1 MQADLV
7 NWFSQ
12 NLALSAALIIILF
25 VLLLAFYIK
34 KYVRIFDPNIFYVH
48 LRKGKAKKQGEGGMV
63 IRIPFLDRIL
73 AVDRTVQQLNIS
85 AESVLS
91 KEKQKIRL
99 SAVLQWQADN
109 AIATINN
116 VIWKEIPS
124 RLTAIIESVIRTAC
138 AQLSV
143 EQILEERQLIIEAVK
158 KELIDIVSEWG
169 LKVVTVE
176 LVDVVVVNESFLR
189 DMSKPREA
197 EMHRLAQI
205 AIIEADQFTG
215 TRDIERSKV
224 LRQQEIE
231 RDKLVGVNEQ
241 EQLRMIQEAEKLREQ
256 SVLEIALQKDLM
268 QKKYEKQQAE
278 IDAAKDLEVAKL
290 SAEAEKQRK
299 IKEEVEVQ
307 AQRILQEAKAVAEKI
322 SLTAEAEA
330 GQILKVTSAQ
340 AEGIKK
346 TLAAA
351 KDYTPQAFARDFLRI
366 LPEIYREIDI
376 GDVTLFGGGGGGG
389 AEGEEGAGG
398 AGAFQVFGNVLMP
411 MMLMSKMMGFDF
423 KGLMKDA
430 LGDMATDEV
439 KEKKTKKSS

>member
-1 MQADLV
+1 MQVSIFD
-7 NWFSQ
+7 WFFS
-12 NLALSAALIIILF
+12 NLAVSLAVLF
-25 VLLLAFYIK
+25 VVIISLLFVYVK

-48 LRKGKAKKQGEGGMV
+48 LRRGKAIKQGEGGMV
-63 IRIPFLDRIL
+63 VRIPFFDRIL

-99 SAVLQWQADN
+99 SAVLQWQAEN

-116 VIWKEIPS
+116 VTWKEIPS

-138 AQLSV
+138 AQLAV
-143 EQILEERQLIIEAVK
+143 EEILEERQLIIEAIK

-169 LKVVTVE
+169 LKIVTVE
-176 LVDVVVVNESFLR
+176 LIDVVVVNDEFLR

-205 AIIEADQFTG
+205 ALIEADQATG

-224 LRQQEIE
+224 LREQEIA
-231 RDKLVGVNEQ
+231 RDKLIGVQ
-241 EQLRMIQEAEKLREQ
+241 EQAQLRDIQEAEKQREQ

-278 IDAAKDLEVAKL
+278 VEAAKDLEVAKL
-290 SAEAEKQRK
+290 GAEAEKQRK

-307 AQRILQEAKAVAEKI
+307 AQRILQEAKADAEKI
-322 SLTAEAEA
+322 TVTAEAEA
-330 GQILKVTSAQ
+330 GKILKVRSAE

-346 TLAAA
+346 TLEAAR
-351 KDYTPQAFARDFLRI
+351 DYSPQAFARDFLTI
-366 LPEIYREIDI
+366 LPEIYRQIDI
-376 GDVTLFGGGGGGG
+376 GDVTLFGGAGGMNGEGIEDGNGG
-389 AEGEEGAGG
+389 AQ
-398 AGAFQVFGNVLMP
+398 AFQVFGNVLLP
-411 MMLMSKMMGFDF
+411 MMLMARMMGFDF

-430 LGDMATDEV
+430 LGDMATERP
-439 KEKKTKKSS
+439 EQLMKK

>member
-1 MQADLV
+1 MQADIF
-7 NWFSQ
+7 NWFSS
-12 NLALSAALIIILF
+12 NLGVAIALLIILF
-25 VLLLAFYIK
+25 VLLTAFYVK

-48 LRKGKAKKQGEGGMV
+48 LRKGKAIKQGEGGMV
-63 IRIPFLDRIL
+63 VRIPFLDRIL

-116 VIWKEIPS
+116 VIWKEIPN
-124 RLTAIIESVIRTAC
+124 RLTAIIESVMRTAC
-138 AQLSV
+138 AQLAV
-143 EQILEERQLIIEAVK
+143 EEILEERQLIIEAVK

-169 LKVVTVE
+169 LKIVTVE
-176 LVDVVVVNESFLR
+176 LVDVMVVNESFLR

-205 AIIEADQFTG
+205 ALIEADQATG

-224 LRQQEIE
+224 LRAQEIE
-231 RDKLVGVNEQ
+231 RDVLVGVKEQ
-241 EQLRMIQEAEKLREQ
+241 QQLRDIQEAEKQREQ
-256 SVLEIALQKDLM
+256 SVLEIGLQKDLM

-278 IDAAKDLEVAKL
+278 VEAAKDLEVAKL
-290 SAEAEKQRK
+290 NAEAEKQRK
-299 IKEEVEVQ
+299 IKQEVEVQ
-307 AQRILQEAKAVAEKI
+307 AQRILQEAKAEAEKI
-322 SLTAEAEA
+322 SITAEAEA

-351 KDYTPQAFARDFLRI
+351 KDYSPQAFARDFLQM
-366 LPEIYREIDI
+366 LPEIYKEIDI
-376 GDVTLFGGGGGGG
+376 GDITLFGGGGAMSGEGTEESG
-389 AEGEEGAGG
+389 AG
-398 AGAFQVFGNVLMP
+398 AGAFQVFGNVLLP

-423 KGLMKDA
+423 KGLMKEA
-430 LGDMATDEV
+430 LGELASE
-439 KEKKTKKSS
+439 EKKKQ

>member
-1 MQADLV
+1 MQASIMD
-7 NWFSQ
+7 WFA
-12 NLALSAALIIILF
+12 NNIALSIALLILM
-25 VLLLAFYIK
+25 VILLSFIYVR

-48 LRKGKAKKQGEGGMV
+48 LRRGKAIKQGEGGMV
-63 IRIPFLDRIL
+63 IRIPFFDRIL

-99 SAVLQWQADN
+99 SAVLQWQAEN

-116 VIWKEIPS
+116 VMWKEIPS

-143 EQILEERQLIIEAVK
+143 EMILEERQLIIEAIK

-176 LVDVVVVNESFLR
+176 LVDVTVVNESFLR

-205 AIIEADQFTG
+205 ALIEADQSTG

-224 LRQQEIE
+224 VREQEII
-231 RDKLVGVNEQ
+231 RDKLIGVQ
-241 EQLRMIQEAEKLREQ
+241 EQAQLRDIQEAEKQREQ

-278 IDAAKDLEVAKL
+278 VEASKDLEVAKL
-290 SAEAEKQRK
+290 AAEAQKQRK

-307 AQRILQEAKAVAEKI
+307 AQRIVQEAQAEANKI
-322 SLTAEAEA
+322 SMVAEAEA

-346 TLAAA
+346 TLEAAR
-351 KDYTPQAFARDFLRI
+351 DYSPQAFARDFLQI
-366 LPEIYREIDI
+366 LPEIYKQIDI
-376 GDVTLFGGGGGGG
+376 GDVTLFGGGAGTGGPEGEEGGGG
-389 AEGEEGAGG
+389 AQ
-398 AGAFQVFGNVLMP
+398 AFQVFGNVLIP
-411 MMLMSKMMGFDF
+411 MMLMARMMGFDF
-423 KGLMKDA
+423 KSLMKDA
-430 LGDMATDEV
+430 LGEMAT
-439 KEKKTKKSS
+439 KEEK

>member
-1 MQADLV
+1 MQADLL
-7 NWFSQ
+7 
-12 NLALSAALIIILF
+12 NLFAENMAFTVALIIILF

-48 LRKGKAKKQGEGGMV
+48 LRMGKAKKQGEGGMV

-116 VIWKEIPS
+116 VTWKEIPS

-138 AQLSV
+138 AQLVV
-143 EQILEERQLIIEAVK
+143 EQILEERQLIIEAIK

-278 IDAAKDLEVAKL
+278 IEAARDLEVAKL
-290 SAEAEKQRK
+290 NAEAEKQRK

-366 LPEIYREIDI
+366 LPEIYKEIDI
-376 GDVTLFGGGGGGG
+376 GDVTLFGGGGGGT
-389 AEGEEGAGG
+389 EGEGAGG
-398 AGAFQVFGNVLMP
+398 ADAFQVFGNVLMP
-411 MMLMSKMMGFDF
+411 MMIMSKMMGFDF
-423 KGLMKDA
+423 KGTMKEA
-430 LGDMATDEV
+430 LGEMSTDDE
-439 KEKKTKKSS
+439 KKKKTK

>member
-1 MQADLV
+1 MQASIMD
-7 NWFSQ
+7 WFA
-12 NLALSAALIIILF
+12 NNIALSIALLIIMVILLSF
-25 VLLLAFYIK
+25 IYVR

-48 LRKGKAKKQGEGGMV
+48 LRRGKAIKQGEGGMV
-63 IRIPFLDRIL
+63 IRIPFFDRIL

-99 SAVLQWQADN
+99 SAVLQWQAEN

-116 VIWKEIPS
+116 VMWKEIPS

-143 EQILEERQLIIEAVK
+143 EMILEERQLIIEAVK

-176 LVDVVVVNESFLR
+176 LVDVTVVNESFLR

-205 AIIEADQFTG
+205 ALIEADQSTG
-215 TRDIERSKV
+215 TRDIERSKAV
-224 LRQQEIE
+224 REQEIA
-231 RDKLVGVNEQ
+231 RDKIIGVQ
-241 EQLRMIQEAEKLREQ
+241 EQAQLRDIQEAEKQREQ

-278 IDAAKDLEVAKL
+278 VEASKDLEVAKL
-290 SAEAEKQRK
+290 AAEAQKQRK

-307 AQRILQEAKAVAEKI
+307 AQRIVQEAQAEADKI
-322 SLTAEAEA
+322 SMVAEAEA

-340 AEGIKK
+340 AAGIKK
-346 TLAAA
+346 TLEAAR
-351 KDYTPQAFARDFLRI
+351 DYSPQAFARDFLQI
-366 LPEIYREIDI
+366 LPEIYKQIDI
-376 GDVTLFGGGGGGG
+376 GDVTLFGGGAGTGGLEGEEGGGG
-389 AEGEEGAGG
+389 AQ
-398 AGAFQVFGNVLMP
+398 AFQVFGNVLIP
-411 MMLMSKMMGFDF
+411 MMLMARMMGFDF
-423 KGLMKDA
+423 KSLMKDA
-430 LGDMATDEV
+430 LGDMAT
-439 KEKKTKKSS
+439 KEEK

>member
-1 MQADLV
+1 
-7 NWFSQ
+7 
-12 NLALSAALIIILF
+12 
-25 VLLLAFYIK
+25 
-34 KYVRIFDPNIFYVH
+34 
-48 LRKGKAKKQGEGGMV
+48 MV
-63 IRIPFLDRIL
+63 VRIPFIDRIL

-99 SAVLQWQADN
+99 NAVLQWQAEN

-116 VIWKEIPS
+116 VTWKEIPN

-143 EQILEERQLIIEAVK
+143 EEILEERQLIIEAVK

-176 LVDVVVVNESFLR
+176 LVDVSVVNDSFLR

-205 AIIEADQFTG
+205 ALIEADQSTS
-215 TRDIERSKV
+215 TRDIEKSKV
-224 LRQQEIE
+224 LREKEIE
-231 RDKLVGVNEQ
+231 RDKFIGVQ
-241 EQLRMIQEAEKLREQ
+241 EQPQLRDIQEAEKQREQ

-278 IDAAKDLEVAKL
+278 VEASKDLEVAKL

-299 IKEEVEVQ
+299 IKQEVEVQ
-307 AQRILQEAKAVAEKI
+307 AQRILQEAQAEAESIKV
-322 SLTAEAEA
+322 TAEAESEK
-330 GQILKVTSAQ
+330 IVKVTSAQ

-351 KDYTPQAFARDFLRI
+351 KDYTPQAFARDFLQI
-366 LPEIYREIDI
+366 LPEIYKEIDI
-376 GDVTLFGGGGGGG
+376 GDVTLFGGGTGGEGTEEGG
-389 AEGEEGAGG
+389 AG
-398 AGAFQVFGNVLMP
+398 AGAFQVFGNVLLP

-423 KGLMKDA
+423 KKMMKES
-430 LGDMATDEV
+430 LGELASEEE
-439 KEKKTKKSS
+439 KEKKTK

>member
-1 MQADLV
+1 MD
-7 NWFSQ
+7 WFA
-12 NLALSAALIIILF
+12 NNFALSIGLLFIIIIL
-25 VLLLAFYIK
+25 LLVIYVR

-48 LRKGKAKKQGEGGMV
+48 LRRGKAIKQGEGGMV
-63 IRIPFLDRIL
+63 IRIPFFDRIL

-99 SAVLQWQADN
+99 SAVLQWQAEN

-116 VIWKEIPS
+116 VTWKEIPS

-143 EQILEERQLIIEAVK
+143 EEILEERQLIIEAVK

-205 AIIEADQFTG
+205 ALISADQSTG

-224 LRQQEIE
+224 LREQEIV
-231 RDKLVGVNEQ
+231 RDKLVGVQ
-241 EQLRMIQEAEKLREQ
+241 EQAQLRDIQEAEKQREQ

-278 IDAAKDLEVAKL
+278 VDAARDLEVAKL
-290 SAEAEKQRK
+290 GAEAEKQRK

-307 AQRILQEAKAVAEKI
+307 AQRIVQEAKAEADKI
-322 SLTAEAEA
+322 SMVAEAEA

-346 TLAAA
+346 TLDAAR
-351 KDYTPQAFARDFLRI
+351 DYSPQAFARDFLQI
-366 LPEIYREIDI
+366 LPEIYKQIDI
-376 GDVTLFGGGGGGG
+376 GDVTLFGGGGGAAG
-389 AEGEEGAGG
+389 ALEGEEGGGG
-398 AGAFQVFGNVLMP
+398 AQAFQVFGNVLIP
-411 MMLMSKMMGFDF
+411 MMLMARMMGFDF

-430 LGDMATDEV
+430 LGDMATDE
-439 KEKKTKKSS
+439 KK

>member
-1 MQADLV
+1 MQASIMD
-7 NWFSQ
+7 WFA
-12 NLALSAALIIILF
+12 NNPALSIALLIIMVI
-25 VLLLAFYIK
+25 LLLMIYVR

-48 LRKGKAKKQGEGGMV
+48 LRRGKAIKQGEGGMV
-63 IRIPFLDRIL
+63 IRIPFFDRIL

-99 SAVLQWQADN
+99 SAVLQWQAEN

-116 VIWKEIPS
+116 VLWKEIPS

-143 EQILEERQLIIEAVK
+143 EMILEERQLIIEAIK

-176 LVDVVVVNESFLR
+176 LVDVTVVNESFLR

-205 AIIEADQFTG
+205 ALIEADQSTG

-224 LRQQEIE
+224 LREQEIA
-231 RDKLVGVNEQ
+231 RDKIIGVQ
-241 EQLRMIQEAEKLREQ
+241 EQSQLRDIQEAEKQREQ

-268 QKKYEKQQAE
+268 QKRYEKQQAE
-278 IDAAKDLEVAKL
+278 VEAAKDLEVAKL
-290 SAEAEKQRK
+290 GAEAQKQRK

-307 AQRILQEAKAVAEKI
+307 AQRIVQEAKAEADKI
-322 SLTAEAEA
+322 SMVAEAEA

-346 TLAAA
+346 TLEAAR
-351 KDYTPQAFARDFLRI
+351 DYSPQAFARDFLQI
-366 LPEIYREIDI
+366 LPEIYKQIDI
-376 GDVTLFGGGGGGG
+376 GDVTLFGGGAGTG
-389 AEGEEGAGG
+389 AEGEEGSGG
-398 AGAFQVFGNVLMP
+398 AQAFQVFGNVLIP
-411 MMLMSKMMGFDF
+411 MMLMARMMGFDF

-430 LGDMATDEV
+430 LGDMAT
-439 KEKKTKKSS
+439 KEAK

>member
-1 MQADLV
+1 MD
-7 NWFSQ
+7 WFA
-12 NLALSAALIIILF
+12 NNPALSIALLIIMVI
-25 VLLLAFYIK
+25 LLLMIYVR

-48 LRKGKAKKQGEGGMV
+48 LRRGKAIKQGEGGMV
-63 IRIPFLDRIL
+63 IRIPFFDRIL

-99 SAVLQWQADN
+99 SAVLQWQAEN

-116 VIWKEIPS
+116 VLWKEIPS

-143 EQILEERQLIIEAVK
+143 EMILEERQLIIEAIK

-176 LVDVVVVNESFLR
+176 LVDVTVVNESFLR

-205 AIIEADQFTG
+205 ALIEADQSTG

-224 LRQQEIE
+224 LREQEIA
-231 RDKLVGVNEQ
+231 RDKIIGVQ
-241 EQLRMIQEAEKLREQ
+241 EQSQLRDIQEAEKQREQ

-268 QKKYEKQQAE
+268 QKRYEKQQAE
-278 IDAAKDLEVAKL
+278 VEAAKDLEVAKL
-290 SAEAEKQRK
+290 GAEAQKQRK

-307 AQRILQEAKAVAEKI
+307 AQRIVQEAKAEADKI
-322 SLTAEAEA
+322 SMVAEAEA

-346 TLAAA
+346 TLEAAR
-351 KDYTPQAFARDFLRI
+351 DYSPQAFARDFLQI
-366 LPEIYREIDI
+366 LPEIYKQIDI
-376 GDVTLFGGGGGGG
+376 GDVTLFGGGAGTG
-389 AEGEEGAGG
+389 AEGEEGSGG
-398 AGAFQVFGNVLMP
+398 AQAFQVFGNVLIP
-411 MMLMSKMMGFDF
+411 MMLMARMMGFDF

-430 LGDMATDEV
+430 LGDMAT
-439 KEKKTKKSS
+439 KEEK

>member
-1 MQADLV
+1 MQASIMD
-7 NWFSQ
+7 WFA
-12 NLALSAALIIILF
+12 NNPALSIALLIIMVILLSF
-25 VLLLAFYIK
+25 IYVR

-48 LRKGKAKKQGEGGMV
+48 LRRGKAIKQGEGGMV
-63 IRIPFLDRIL
+63 IRIPFFDRIL

-99 SAVLQWQADN
+99 SAVLQWQAEN

-116 VIWKEIPS
+116 VMWKEIPS

-143 EQILEERQLIIEAVK
+143 EMILEERQLIIEAIK

-176 LVDVVVVNESFLR
+176 LVDVTVVNESFLR

-205 AIIEADQFTG
+205 ALIEADQSTG

-224 LRQQEIE
+224 LREQEIA
-231 RDKLVGVNEQ
+231 RDKIIGVQ
-241 EQLRMIQEAEKLREQ
+241 EQGQLRDIQEAEKQREQ

-278 IDAAKDLEVAKL
+278 VEASKDLEVAKL
-290 SAEAEKQRK
+290 AAEAQKQRK

-307 AQRILQEAKAVAEKI
+307 AQRIVQEAKAEADKI
-322 SLTAEAEA
+322 SMVAEAEA

-346 TLAAA
+346 TLEAAR
-351 KDYTPQAFARDFLRI
+351 DYSPQAFARDFLQI
-366 LPEIYREIDI
+366 LPEIYKQIDI
-376 GDVTLFGGGGGGG
+376 GDVTLFGGGTGAGGLESEEGGGG
-389 AEGEEGAGG
+389 AQ
-398 AGAFQVFGNVLMP
+398 AFQVFGNVLIP
-411 MMLMSKMMGFDF
+411 MMLMARMMGFDF
-423 KGLMKDA
+423 KSLMKDA
-430 LGDMATDEV
+430 LGDMATSED
-439 KEKKTKKSS
+439 KSKK

>member
-1 MQADLV
+1 MQANIMD
-7 NWFSQ
+7 WFAS
-12 NLALSAALIIILF
+12 NLALSIGLLFIVIIL
-25 VLLLAFYIK
+25 LLTIYVR

-48 LRKGKAKKQGEGGMV
+48 LRRGKAIKQGEGGMV
-63 IRIPFLDRIL
+63 IRIPFFDRIL

-91 KEKQKIRL
+91 NEKQKIRL
-99 SAVLQWQADN
+99 SSVLLWQAEN

-116 VIWKEIPS
+116 VTWKEIPS

-138 AQLSV
+138 AQLAV
-143 EQILEERQLIIEAVK
+143 EEILEERQLIIEAIK

-169 LKVVTVE
+169 LKVCSVE
-176 LVDVVVVNESFLR
+176 LVDVVVVNETFLR

-205 AIIEADQFTG
+205 ANIEAEQATG

-224 LRQQEIE
+224 LREQEIA
-231 RDKLVGVNEQ
+231 RDKLIGVQ
-241 EQLRMIQEAEKLREQ
+241 EQAQLREIQEAEKQREQ

-278 IDAAKDLEVAKL
+278 VEAAKDLEVAKL
-290 SAEAEKQRK
+290 GAEAEKQRK

-307 AQRILQEAKAVAEKI
+307 AQRIMQEAHAEAEKI
-322 SLTAEAEA
+322 TTVAEAEA

-346 TLAAA
+346 TLEAAR
-351 KDYTPQAFARDFLRI
+351 DYSPQAFARDFLQI
-366 LPEIYREIDI
+366 LPEIYRQIDI
-376 GDVTLFGGGGGGG
+376 GDVTLFGGGNGGNG
-389 AEGEEGAGG
+389 AEGEENDGG
-398 AGAFQVFGNVLMP
+398 AQAFKVFGNVLLP
-411 MMLMSKMMGFDF
+411 MMLMARMMGFDF
-423 KGLMKDA
+423 KGIMKDA
-430 LGDMATDEV
+430 LGPMATTDEA
-439 KEKKTKKSS
+439 KQPKQK

>member
-1 MQADLV
+1 MQADIF
-7 NWFSQ
+7 NWFSS
-12 NLALSAALIIILF
+12 NLGIAIAFLIILF
-25 VLLLAFYIK
+25 VLLTAFYVK

-48 LRKGKAKKQGEGGMV
+48 LRKGKAIKQGEGGMV
-63 IRIPFLDRIL
+63 VRIPFLDRIL

-116 VIWKEIPS
+116 VIWKEIPN
-124 RLTAIIESVIRTAC
+124 RLTAIIESVMRTAC
-138 AQLSV
+138 AQLAV
-143 EQILEERQLIIEAVK
+143 EEILEERQLIIEAVK

-169 LKVVTVE
+169 LKIVTVE
-176 LVDVVVVNESFLR
+176 LVDVMVVNESFLR

-205 AIIEADQFTG
+205 ALIEADQATG

-224 LRQQEIE
+224 LRAQEIE
-231 RDKLVGVNEQ
+231 RDVLVGVQ
-241 EQLRMIQEAEKLREQ
+241 EQQQLRDIQEAEKQREQ
-256 SVLEIALQKDLM
+256 SVLEIGLQKDLM

-278 IDAAKDLEVAKL
+278 VEAAKDLEVAKL
-290 SAEAEKQRK
+290 NAEAEKQRK

-307 AQRILQEAKAVAEKI
+307 AQRILQEAKADAEKI
-322 SLTAEAEA
+322 SITAEAEA

-351 KDYTPQAFARDFLRI
+351 KDYSPQAFARDFLQM
-366 LPEIYREIDI
+366 LPEIYKQIDI
-376 GDVTLFGGGGGGG
+376 GDITLFGGGGAMG
-389 AEGEEGAGG
+389 AEGTEEGGAG
-398 AGAFQVFGNVLMP
+398 AGAFQVFGNVLLP

-423 KGLMKDA
+423 KGLMKEA
-430 LGDMATDEV
+430 LGELASED
-439 KEKKTKKSS
+439 KKKKQQ

>member
-1 MQADLV
+1 MD
-7 NWFSQ
+7 WFAN
-12 NLALSAALIIILF
+12 NLALSIGLLFIVIIL
-25 VLLLAFYIK
+25 LLVIYVR

-48 LRKGKAKKQGEGGMV
+48 LRRGKAIKQGEGGMV
-63 IRIPFLDRIL
+63 IRIPFFDRIL

-99 SAVLQWQADN
+99 SAVLQWQAEN

-116 VIWKEIPS
+116 VTWKEIPS

-143 EQILEERQLIIEAVK
+143 EEILEERQLIIEAVK

-205 AIIEADQFTG
+205 ALIEADQATG

-224 LRQQEIE
+224 LREKEII
-231 RDKLVGVNEQ
+231 RDKLVGVQ
-241 EQLRMIQEAEKLREQ
+241 EQSQLRDIQEAEKQREQ

-278 IDAAKDLEVAKL
+278 VDAARDLEVAKL
-290 SAEAEKQRK
+290 GAEAEKQRK

-307 AQRILQEAKAVAEKI
+307 AQRIVQEAKAEADKI
-322 SLTAEAEA
+322 SMVAEAEA

-346 TLAAA
+346 TLDAAR
-351 KDYTPQAFARDFLRI
+351 DYSPQAFARDFLQI
-366 LPEIYREIDI
+366 LPEIYKQIDI
-376 GDVTLFGGGGGGG
+376 GDVTLFGGGGGAGG
-389 AEGEEGAGG
+389 TGLEGEEGGGG
-398 AGAFQVFGNVLMP
+398 AQAFQVFGNVLIP
-411 MMLMSKMMGFDF
+411 MMLMARMMGFDF

-430 LGDMATDEV
+430 LGDMATTDEP
-439 KEKKTKKSS
+439 KKKK

>member
-1 MQADLV
+1 MQADLL
-7 NWFSQ
+7 NWFSE
-12 NLALSAALIIILF
+12 NLALTAALLIILF

-143 EQILEERQLIIEAVK
+143 EEILEERQLIIEAVK

-224 LRQQEIE
+224 LRQKEIE
-231 RDKLVGVNEQ
+231 RDKIVGVNEQ
-241 EQLRMIQEAEKLREQ
+241 EQLRMIQEAEKQREQ

-307 AQRILQEAKAVAEKI
+307 AQRILQEARAVAEKI
-322 SLTAEAEA
+322 SITAEAEA

-351 KDYTPQAFARDFLRI
+351 KDYTPQAFARDFLQI
-366 LPEIYREIDI
+366 LPEIYKEIDI

-389 AEGEEGAGG
+389 IEGEEGAGS
-398 AGAFQVFGNVLMP
+398 AGAFQVFGNVLLP

-423 KGLMKDA
+423 KGTMKEA
-430 LGDMATDEV
+430 LGEMSTDD
-439 KEKKTKKSS
+439 KKKKAK

>member
-1 MQADLV
+1 MD
-7 NWFSQ
+7 WFAN
-12 NLALSAALIIILF
+12 NLALSIGLLFIVIIL
-25 VLLLAFYIK
+25 LLVVYVR

-48 LRKGKAKKQGEGGMV
+48 LRRGKAIKQGEGGMV
-63 IRIPFLDRIL
+63 IRIPFFDRIL

-99 SAVLQWQADN
+99 SAVLQWQAEN

-116 VIWKEIPS
+116 VTWKEIPS

-143 EQILEERQLIIEAVK
+143 EEILEERQLIIEAVK

-205 AIIEADQFTG
+205 ALISADQSTG

-224 LRQQEIE
+224 LREQEIV
-231 RDKLVGVNEQ
+231 RDKLVGVQ
-241 EQLRMIQEAEKLREQ
+241 EQSQLRDIQEAEKQREQ

-278 IDAAKDLEVAKL
+278 VDAARDLEVAKL
-290 SAEAEKQRK
+290 RAEAEKQRK

-307 AQRILQEAKAVAEKI
+307 AQRIVQEAKAEADKI
-322 SLTAEAEA
+322 SMVAEAEA

-346 TLAAA
+346 TLDAAR
-351 KDYTPQAFARDFLRI
+351 DYSPQAFARDFLQI
-366 LPEIYREIDI
+366 LPEIYKQIDI
-376 GDVTLFGGGGGGG
+376 GDVTLFGGGGGAGG
-389 AEGEEGAGG
+389 TGLEGEEGGGG
-398 AGAFQVFGNVLMP
+398 AQAFQVFGNVLIP
-411 MMLMSKMMGFDF
+411 MMLMARMMGFDF

-430 LGDMATDEV
+430 LGDMATTD
-439 KEKKTKKSS
+439 EKK

>member
-1 MQADLV
+1 MQADIFNWLSSNPGLAIGLFLV
-7 NWFSQ
+7 
-12 NLALSAALIIILF
+12 LF
-25 VLLLAFYIK
+25 VLLIGFYVK

-48 LRKGKAKKQGEGGMV
+48 LRKGKAIKQGEGGMV
-63 IRIPFLDRIL
+63 VRIPFLDRIL

-91 KEKQKIRL
+91 REKQKIRL
-99 SAVLQWQADN
+99 STVLQWQADN

-116 VIWKEIPS
+116 VTWKEIPT

-143 EQILEERQLIIEAVK
+143 ESILMERQLIIEAIK

-169 LKVVTVE
+169 LKIVTVE

-205 AIIEADQFTG
+205 ALIEADQATG
-215 TRDIERSKV
+215 TRDIERTKV
-224 LRQQEIE
+224 LRAQEIE
-231 RDKLVGVNEQ
+231 RDRLVGVKEQ
-241 EQLRMIQEAEKLREQ
+241 EQLRDIQENEKQREQ
-256 SVLEIALQKDLM
+256 SVLEIELQKALM

-278 IDAAKDLEVAKL
+278 VEAAKDLEVAKL
-290 SAEAEKQRK
+290 NAEAEKQRK

-307 AQRILQEAKAVAEKI
+307 AQRILQEAKAEAEKI
-322 SLTAEAEA
+322 NVTAEAEA
-330 GQILKVTSAQ
+330 GQILKLTSAQ

-351 KDYTPQAFARDFLRI
+351 KDYSPQAFARDFLQI
-366 LPEIYREIDI
+366 LPEIYKQIEI
-376 GDVTLFGGGGGGG
+376 GDVTLFGGAGAAG
-389 AEGEEGAGG
+389 AEGAEEGGAG
-398 AGAFQVFGNVLMP
+398 AGAFQVFGNVLLP
-411 MMLMSKMMGFDF
+411 MMLMSRMMGFDF
-423 KGLMKDA
+423 KGLMKEA
-430 LGDMATDEV
+430 LGDMASE
-439 KEKKTKKSS
+439 EKKKKQ

>member
-12 NLALSAALIIILF
+12 NLALTAALIIILF
-25 VLLLAFYIK
+25 VLLLSFYIK

-116 VIWKEIPS
+116 VTWKEIPN

-143 EQILEERQLIIEAVK
+143 EEILEERQLIIEAIK

-205 AIIEADQFTG
+205 ALIEADQATG

-224 LRQQEIE
+224 LRQQEID
-231 RDKLVGVNEQ
+231 RDKLVGVKEQ
-241 EQLRMIQEAEKLREQ
+241 EQLRLIQEAEKAREQ

-278 IDAAKDLEVAKL
+278 VEAAKDLEVAKL
-290 SAEAEKQRK
+290 GAEAEKQRK

-307 AQRILQEAKAVAEKI
+307 AQRILQEAQASAERI

-351 KDYTPQAFARDFLRI
+351 KDYSPQAFARDFLQI
-366 LPEIYREIDI
+366 LPEIYKQIDI

-389 AEGEEGAGG
+389 VDGQDGAGG

-411 MMLMSKMMGFDF
+411 MMIMSKMMGFDF
-423 KGLMKDA
+423 KGLMKEA
-430 LGDMATDEV
+430 LGEVATDDD
-439 KEKKTKKSS
+439 EKKKKSQ

>member
-7 NWFSQ
+7 NWFAQ
-12 NLALSAALIIILF
+12 NPALTVAMVIILF
-25 VLLLAFYIK
+25 VLLLSFYIK
-34 KYVRIFDPNIFYVH
+34 KYVKIFDPNIFYVH

-99 SAVLQWQADN
+99 NAVLQWQAEN

-116 VIWKEIPS
+116 VTWKEIPV

-143 EQILEERQLIIEAVK
+143 EEILEERQLIIEAVK

-176 LVDVVVVNESFLR
+176 LVDVSVVNDSFLR

-205 AIIEADQFTG
+205 ALIEADQSTS
-215 TRDIERSKV
+215 TRDIEKSKV
-224 LRQQEIE
+224 LREKEIE
-231 RDKLVGVNEQ
+231 RDKFIGVQ
-241 EQLRMIQEAEKLREQ
+241 EQQQLRDIQEAEKQREQ

-278 IDAAKDLEVAKL
+278 VEAAKDLEVAKL
-290 SAEAEKQRK
+290 GAEAEKQRK

-307 AQRILQEAKAVAEKI
+307 AQRILQEAQADAQSITVKAQAESEK
-322 SLTAEAEA
+322 
-330 GQILKVTSAQ
+330 ILKVTSAQ

-351 KDYTPQAFARDFLRI
+351 KDYTPQAFARDFLQI
-366 LPEIYREIDI
+366 LPEIYKEIDI
-376 GDVTLFGGGGGGG
+376 GDVTLFGGGGGMGGEGSEEGG
-389 AEGEEGAGG
+389 AG
-398 AGAFQVFGNVLMP
+398 AGAFQVFGNVLLP

-423 KGLMKDA
+423 KKLMKES
-430 LGDMATDEV
+430 LGELSSEEE
-439 KEKKTKKSS
+439 KEKKTK

>member
-1 MQADLV
+1 MQADLL

-12 NLALSAALIIILF
+12 NLALSAAFVIIL
-25 VLLLAFYIK
+25 VILLLAFYIK

-116 VIWKEIPS
+116 VTWKEIPT

-143 EQILEERQLIIEAVK
+143 EEILEERQLIIEAIK

-176 LVDVVVVNESFLR
+176 LVDVVVVNDSFLR

-205 AIIEADQFTG
+205 ALIEADQATG

-224 LRQQEIE
+224 LRQQEID
-231 RDKLVGVNEQ
+231 RDKLVGVKEQ
-241 EQLRMIQEAEKLREQ
+241 DQLRMIQEAEQAREQ

-278 IDAAKDLEVAKL
+278 VEAAKDLEVAKL
-290 SAEAEKQRK
+290 NAEAEKQRK

-307 AQRILQEAKAVAEKI
+307 AQRILQEAQASAEKI

-330 GQILKVTSAQ
+330 GRILKVTSAQ

-351 KDYTPQAFARDFLRI
+351 KDYSPQAFARDFLQI
-366 LPEIYREIDI
+366 LPEIYKEIDI

-430 LGDMATDEV
+430 LGDMATED
-439 KEKKTKKSS
+439 EKKKKSQ

>member
-12 NLALSAALIIILF
+12 NLALTAALLIILF

-116 VIWKEIPS
+116 VTWNEIPN

-143 EQILEERQLIIEAVK
+143 EEILEERQLIIEAIK

-205 AIIEADQFTG
+205 ALIEADQATG

-224 LRQQEIE
+224 LRQQEID
-231 RDKLVGVNEQ
+231 RDKLIGVKEQ
-241 EQLRMIQEAEKLREQ
+241 EQLRMIQEAEKQREQ

-278 IDAAKDLEVAKL
+278 VEASKDLEVAKL

-307 AQRILQEAKAVAEKI
+307 AQRILQEAKADAEKI
-322 SLTAEAEA
+322 SITAEAEA

-351 KDYTPQAFARDFLRI
+351 KDYSPQAFARDFLQI
-366 LPEIYREIDI
+366 LPEIYKQIDI
-376 GDVTLFGGGGGGG
+376 GDVTLFGGGTGTG

-398 AGAFQVFGNVLMP
+398 AGAFQVFGNVLLP

-423 KGLMKDA
+423 KGLMKEA
-430 LGDMATDEV
+430 LGEMATKDED
-439 KEKKTKKSS
+439 KKSK